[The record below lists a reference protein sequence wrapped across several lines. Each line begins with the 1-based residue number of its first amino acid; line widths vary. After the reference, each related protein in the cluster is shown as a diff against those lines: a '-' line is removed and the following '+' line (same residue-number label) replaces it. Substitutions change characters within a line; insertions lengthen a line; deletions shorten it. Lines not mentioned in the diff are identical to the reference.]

1 MLNDSNLKIGH
12 AFEYMLQILDL
23 TNSSYT
29 TLFSSEETHKR
40 TVRNVD
46 RFRVEYGKVRNDIVS
61 VRLSH
66 DSNYVNALGVVFG
79 VFEPY
84 FILGLRWVMVAV
96 QWITTTWTILLLCAC
111 LGTFSGADD
120 CSFCICNRVASTLA
134 SLTERMIL
142 KFFF

>member
-1 MLNDSNLKIGH
+1 
-12 AFEYMLQILDL
+12 MLQILDL

-29 TLFSSEETHKR
+29 TLYSSEETHKR

-46 RFRVEYGKVRNDIVS
+46 RFRVEYVKARNGIVS

-84 FILGLRWVMVAV
+84 FILGPRWVMVAV

-120 CSFCICNRVASTLA
+120 CSFSISQSCYVNSCLLDRMYDTHVFLLMDMDTL
-134 SLTERMIL
+134 
-142 KFFF
+142 KC